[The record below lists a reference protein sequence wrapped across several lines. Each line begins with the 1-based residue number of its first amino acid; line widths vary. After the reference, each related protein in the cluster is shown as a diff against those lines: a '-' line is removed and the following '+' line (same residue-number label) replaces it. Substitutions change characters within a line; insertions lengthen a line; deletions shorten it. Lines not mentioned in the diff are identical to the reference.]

1 MWIDKDIIWRAP
13 RDGRPGRPAVFCD
26 AAIQFCLSLKIFF
39 KLPLR
44 QTCGMVARLLKL
56 AGLDWPVPDFSTL
69 CRRQKT
75 LTVQI
80 PFRRADG
87 PLDLLVPLGT
97 LLRNALP
104 GSEWLTRPPAG
115 ICLSRLIEPLA
126 GSLFGSTTAR
136 QRPMR
141 VASSATLSVPAH
153 CGSAPFLP
161 PFGILLRN
169 TLSGN
174 GQRKRVY

>member
-1 MWIDKDIIWRAP
+1 MSWRAP

-26 AAIQFCLSLKIFF
+26 AAIQFCLSIKIFF

-56 AGLDWPVPDFSTL
+56 AGLHWAVPDVSTL

-87 PLDLLVPLGT
+87 PLNRLVPLGT

-104 GSEWLTRPPAG
+104 GSGQHRDHVPWRWRPLVVCRQTIAG
-115 ICLSRLIEPLA
+115 
-126 GSLFGSTTAR
+126 
-136 QRPMR
+136 
-141 VASSATLSVPAH
+141 
-153 CGSAPFLP
+153 
-161 PFGILLRN
+161 
-169 TLSGN
+169 
-174 GQRKRVY
+174 